1 MKATVGVEAESDAT
15 IATSAFRFDRGR
27 GIVFSFHQGGSLHHA
42 RIKKERYVKIL
53 VVGSGG
59 REHAIVWKLAQS
71 PRRPVLY
78 CAPGNA
84 GISSLATCVP
94 IKADDL
100 PGLKHFVLQE
110 KIDLTVIG
118 PEIPLALGIVDEFR
132 KAKLK
137 IFGPTK
143 NAARLEASKTFSKNV
158 MAQAKMRTAQAKSF
172 EKVGDALA
180 YVERQDLPVVI
191 KADGLAQGKGVVIAT
206 TRDQAKQA
214 IVDAM
219 ENAVFGQAGKQ
230 VLIEQFL
237 EGEELTIMAFT
248 DGKTVVPMPPAQDH
262 KRVGNGDTGLNTG
275 GMGAYCPA
283 PLGTPELQS
292 QVTREVLQPMVA
304 AMARLGSPFQGVLYA
319 GLMVVNGTPYVLE
332 FNARMGDPETQV
344 VLPLLKTDL
353 LDVLDAV
360 VEHRLD
366 QLEVEWDRDATVCVV
381 MASGGYPAFYRQG
394 VTIQGL
400 PSATSTAAT
409 SMVFHAG
416 TAQYGNEIVTAGGRV
431 LSVLGRGPTLLDA
444 QREAYRVVRTISF
457 EGCHFRTDIAHRV
470 LRT

>member
-1 MKATVGVEAESDAT
+1 M
-15 IATSAFRFDRGR
+15 
-27 GIVFSFHQGGSLHHA
+27 
-42 RIKKERYVKIL
+42 KIL
-53 VVGSGG
+53 VVGGGG

-71 PRRPVLY
+71 LRTSALY

-100 PGLKHFVLQE
+100 PGLKHFVRQE

-118 PEIPLALGIVDEFR
+118 PEVPLALGIVDEFR

-143 NAARLEASKTFSKNV
+143 NAARLEASKIFSKDV
-158 MAQAKMRTAQAKSF
+158 MAQAKIRTAQAKSF
-172 EKVGDALA
+172 EKAADAMA
-180 YVERQDLPVVI
+180 YVEGHELPVVI
-191 KADGLAQGKGVVIAT
+191 KADGLAQGKGVVIAA

-219 ENAVFGQAGKQ
+219 ENAVFGQAGKK

-237 EGEELTIMAFT
+237 EGEELTVMAFT
-248 DGKTVVPMPPAQDH
+248 DGKTVVPMPAAQDH
-262 KRVGNGDTGLNTG
+262 KRVGDGDTGLNTG
-275 GMGAYCPA
+275 GMGAYCPV
-283 PLGTPELQS
+283 PLGTAELQS
-292 QVTREVLQPMVA
+292 QVTLEVLQPMVD

-319 GLMVVNGTPYVLE
+319 GLMVVKGTPYVLE

-366 QLEVEWDRDATVCVV
+366 QLAVEWYRDAAVCVV
-381 MASGGYPAFYRQG
+381 MASGGYPSSYRQG
-394 VTIQGL
+394 AVIRGL

-416 TAQYGNEIVTAGGRV
+416 TAHQGNETVTAGGRV
-431 LSVLGRGPTLLDA
+431 LGIVGRGATLSDA
-444 QREAYRVVRTISF
+444 QREAYRVVSTISF
-457 EGCHFRTDIAHRV
+457 EGCHFRTDIAHRAFK
-470 LRT
+470 T